1 MKRITTA
8 IVGILVVIVAILALS
23 LASAG
28 TGTVPSADTGA
39 ASRQMSAGDYSGQV
53 SVGADG
59 VETRTIALGYD
70 GHRYT
75 PSEIRVKQGTKV
87 RIIGDPA
94 TLTDCMSN
102 VNIDGYVM
110 KKHIQSGDNVIEFT
124 ANTPGSFAI
133 HCNMGMG
140 NGSLIVVDNSGNVP
154 VPSASAAPM
163 KMGGCGCMR

>member
-1 MKRITTA
+1 MKRTTTA
-8 IVGILVVIVAILALS
+8 IILILVVIIAIFALS

-28 TGTVPSADTGA
+28 TGAVPATDMGA

-53 SVGADG
+53 SIGTDG
-59 VETRTIALGYD
+59 VETRTINLGYD
-70 GHRYT
+70 GHRYM
-75 PSEIRVKQGTKV
+75 PAEIRVKQGTKV

-102 VNIDGYVM
+102 VNIDGYVT

-124 ANTPGSFAI
+124 ANTPGNFAI

-140 NGSLIVVDNSGNVP
+140 NGRLIVVDTPGNVP
-154 VPSASAAPM
+154 APSAEQAPA
-163 KMGGCGCMR
+163 KMGGCCCMR